1 MSTTQSKGV
10 AEIKRPADISEVARI
25 DLDWLKQ
32 STAAALTRTQVA
44 EVFGIDKRTV
54 TRGIDEGTIP
64 AIKVGR
70 RVLIPREPLLA
81 MLTKVN

>member
-1 MSTTQSKGV
+1 MSTTPSKSTLGV
-10 AEIKRPADISEVARI
+10 ERPTDASAPSLI
-25 DLDWLKQ
+25 DLDWLKK
-32 STAAALTRTQVA
+32 STTAALTRTQVA

-81 MLTKVN
+81 MLTQLD